1 VANVGTTSFSHLII
15 TPDIKTPPTAPL
27 AAAAAQHE
35 AAAALWA
42 ARQQARETANV
53 GREMSIQSP
62 GSEAM
67 HRVHRELAQEAR
79 LLSEANADAAKVIR
93 EQINVLNNVAAQH
106 ANIDKSAHEQINQ
119 TPVKAA
125 IPQIVATHH
134 ASARLASTRGV
145 ASITALD
152 AKWSKNHGAIL
163 SGMTKLAPAP
173 GPINPPPSDS
183 PGITRPLDNKN
194 KADRGVGDDPRKT
207 QEKPP
212 VQPQETGSGPSSGQR
227 TPGGE
232 RDGHSQ
238 AADNAQI
245 ATGRPEYSPSEAQ
258 PIVSPT
264 PATSRPSISPM
275 SGGGIPSA
283 GGGSG
288 AGGLGNGLGN
298 PLGSGASPLS
308 SMMGG
313 LGQNPAS
320 GLGSGLSSGNP
331 AAGLAN
337 TGSGPAAAANPGAA
351 FAKGLSSTGSA
362 IPPVASTVA
371 PPPAAASPVPPA
383 QTLGA
388 GVGGPSVAGAP
399 AGAAGVHVA
408 PAGIQAAPP
417 VMSGGAPAPAP
428 SMMLPSTGMGNPAAP
443 GGAVMPMGSS
453 SAPAGAPAAS
463 PASAAPVAA
472 NTGATLVPAAVV
484 SSALTAR
491 PQKLLSQDA
500 QAAAALAWQLQHA
513 CRMVS
518 FPIDWA
524 VGVFRS
530 GEGSETVVMSAEGSG
545 YIPAGVYLPRGVR
558 LLAADVDSE
567 FRQMWFGWRDPAE
580 VMVEY
585 ARQRQASGWQ
595 LAAAASTGPIDQF
608 RDFGTEYADQCTFE
622 RSPLSADD
630 PIPVLDNMHVHRLQL
645 ESADLYDR
653 LLRLVGAQQ
662 IYVDRVMIPV
672 AGELVEAAKRF
683 EHPDELQ
690 YAWATVTGGGEP
702 TDEQWAL
709 FANVTATQFLST
721 QLHRPEAAGTPQDW
735 KTAVY
740 RDNWT
745 VSRALEVLSGW
756 ASRPLPVADLAYA
769 AIAVDPGSDA
779 RERISAALQQ
789 VEVEL
794 GWV

>member
-1 VANVGTTSFSHLII
+1 MADVGTTSFSHLII

-53 GREMSIQSP
+53 TREMSIQSP

-93 EQINVLNNVAAQH
+93 EQITVLNNVAAQH
-106 ANIDKSAHEQINQ
+106 ANIDKAAHEQINQ

-173 GPINPPPSDS
+173 GPISPPPSDS
-183 PGITRPLDNKN
+183 PGITKPLDNKN

-212 VQPQETGSGPSSGQR
+212 LQPQETGSGPSSSQR
-227 TPGGE
+227 TPGSGQ
-232 RDGHSQ
+232 DGLSG
-238 AADNAQI
+238 ADKAQPGT
-245 ATGRPEYSPSEAQ
+245 ARPEYGPNEAQ
-258 PIVSPT
+258 PIINPT

-275 SGGGIPSA
+275 SGGGIPST
-283 GGGSG
+283 GGGGG
-288 AGGLGNGLGN
+288 AGGLGSGLGSQ
-298 PLGSGASPLS
+298 LGGGASPLS

-313 LGQNPAS
+313 LGQNPAA
-320 GLGSGLSSGNP
+320 GLGSGLSSGNS

-337 TGSGPAAAANPGAA
+337 SGGGPAAAANPGAA

-388 GVGGPSVAGAP
+388 GVGGPSGVGAP

-417 VMSGGAPAPAP
+417 VMSGGAAAAPAP

-443 GGAVMPMGSS
+443 GGAVMPMGSN
-453 SAPAGAPAAS
+453 SAPAGAPGAA
-463 PASAAPVAA
+463 PASAGPVAA

-545 YIPAGVYLPRGVR
+545 YVPAGVYLPRGVR
-558 LLAADVDSE
+558 LLAADVDDE
-567 FRQMWFGWRDPAE
+567 FRRLWFGWRDPAE

-630 PIPVLDNMHVHRLQL
+630 PIPVLDDMHVHRLQL
-645 ESADLYDR
+645 EASDLYDR

-662 IYVDRVMIPV
+662 IYVDRVVIPV

-690 YAWATVTGGGEP
+690 YAWATLTGGGEP
-702 TDEQWAL
+702 TAEQWAL

-721 QLHRPEAAGTPQDW
+721 QLHRPEAAGSPQDW

-756 ASRPLPVADLAYA
+756 ASRPLPVADMAYA
-769 AIAVDPGSDA
+769 AIAVDPGSDV
-779 RERISAALQQ
+779 RERISASLQQ
-789 VEVEL
+789 IEVEL

>member
-1 VANVGTTSFSHLII
+1 MADVGTTSFSHLII

-27 AAAAAQHE
+27 AAAAAEFE
-35 AAAALWA
+35 AAAAMWA

-79 LLSEANADAAKVIR
+79 LLSEANADAARITR
-93 EQINVLNNVAAQH
+93 EQITVLNNVAAQH
-106 ANIDKSAHEQINQ
+106 ANIDKSAHDQINQ
-119 TPVKAA
+119 APVKSA

-134 ASARLASTRGV
+134 ASARLASTRGA

-173 GPINPPPSDS
+173 GPITPPPSDS
-183 PGITRPLDNKN
+183 PGITRPLDNKVP
-194 KADRGVGDDPRKT
+194 AHHDDENHPRKV
-207 QEKPP
+207 QEPP
-212 VQPQETGSGPSSGQR
+212 VQPQETGSGTSSGQR

-232 RDGHSQ
+232 PDGRSSG
-238 AADNAQI
+238 ADKAQPGT
-245 ATGRPEYSPSEAQ
+245 ARPEYGPSEAQ
-258 PIVSPT
+258 PILSPT

-275 SGGGIPSA
+275 SGGGIPSP

-288 AGGLGNGLGN
+288 AGGLGSGLGN

-337 TGSGPAAAANPGAA
+337 SGGGPAAAANPGAA

-388 GVGGPSVAGAP
+388 GVGGPSGVGAP

-417 VMSGGAPAPAP
+417 VMSGGAAAPAP

-453 SAPAGAPAAS
+453 SAPAGAPAAA
-463 PASAAPVAA
+463 PASAGPVAA

-585 ARQRQASGWQ
+585 ARLRQASGWQ

-630 PIPVLDNMHVHRLQL
+630 PIAVLDAMHVHRLQL

-690 YAWATVTGGGEP
+690 YAWATLTGGGQP

-769 AIAVDPGSDA
+769 AMAVDPSSDA
-779 RERISAALQQ
+779 RERISASLQQ

>member
-1 VANVGTTSFSHLII
+1 
-15 TPDIKTPPTAPL
+15 
-27 AAAAAQHE
+27 
-35 AAAALWA
+35 
-42 ARQQARETANV
+42 
-53 GREMSIQSP
+53 MSIQSP

-79 LLSEANADAAKVIR
+79 LLSEANADTARVIR

-145 ASITALD
+145 ASITAMD
-152 AKWSKNHGAIL
+152 AKWSKNAGAIFM
-163 SGMTKLAPAP
+163 GMTKLAPAP
-173 GPINPPPSDS
+173 GPISPPPSDS
-183 PGITRPLDNKN
+183 PGITRPLDTKVP
-194 KADRGVGDDPRKT
+194 AHHDDENRPRKA
-207 QEKPP
+207 QEQPP
-212 VQPQETGSGPSSGQR
+212 QPQETGSGPSSGQR
-227 TPGGE
+227 TPGSGQ
-232 RDGHSQ
+232 DGLSG
-238 AADNAQI
+238 ADKAQPGT
-245 ATGRPEYSPSEAQ
+245 ARPEYGSSEAQ
-258 PIVSPT
+258 PIISPT

-275 SGGGIPSA
+275 SGGGIPST
-283 GGGSG
+283 GGGGG
-288 AGGLGNGLGN
+288 AGGLGSGLGSQ
-298 PLGSGASPLS
+298 LGGGASPLS

-337 TGSGPAAAANPGAA
+337 SGGGSAAAANPGAA

-388 GVGGPSVAGAP
+388 GVGGPSGVGAP

-417 VMSGGAPAPAP
+417 VMSGGAAAAPAP

-443 GGAVMPMGSS
+443 GGAVMPMGSN
-453 SAPAGAPAAS
+453 SAPAGAPGAA
-463 PASAAPVAA
+463 PASAGPVAA

-545 YIPAGVYLPRGVR
+545 YVPAGVYLPRGVR
-558 LLAADVDSE
+558 LLAADVDDE
-567 FRQMWFGWRDPAE
+567 FRRLWFGWRDPAE

-595 LAAAASTGPIDQF
+595 LAAAASTGPIAQF

-630 PIPVLDNMHVHRLQL
+630 PIPVLDDMHVHRLQL
-645 ESADLYDR
+645 EASDLYDR

-662 IYVDRVMIPV
+662 IYVDRVVIPV

-690 YAWATVTGGGEP
+690 YAWATLTGGGEP
-702 TDEQWAL
+702 TAEQWAL

-721 QLHRPEAAGTPQDW
+721 QLHRPEAAGSPQDW

-745 VSRALEVLSGW
+745 VSRALEVLTGW
-756 ASRPLPVADLAYA
+756 ASRPLPVADMAYA
-769 AIAVDPGSDA
+769 AITVDPGSDV
-779 RERISAALQQ
+779 RERISASLQQ
-789 VEVEL
+789 IEVEL

>member
-1 VANVGTTSFSHLII
+1 MADVGTTSYSHLII

-42 ARQQARETANV
+42 ARQKARETANA
-53 GREMSIQSP
+53 GLEMSIQSP

-67 HRVHRELAQEAR
+67 HRVNRELAQEAR

-93 EQINVLNNVAAQH
+93 EQITVLNNVATQH

-152 AKWSKNHGAIL
+152 TKWSKNHGTML
-163 SGMTKLAPAP
+163 SGMAKLAPAP
-173 GPINPPPSDS
+173 GPISPPPSDS
-183 PGITRPLDNKN
+183 PGITRPLDTKVPAHHDDENRPS
-194 KADRGVGDDPRKT
+194 KA
-207 QEKPP
+207 QEQPL
-212 VQPQETGSGPSSGQR
+212 QPQETGAGPSSGQR

-232 RDGHSQ
+232 QDGR
-238 AADNAQI
+238 ARGTDKAQLG
-245 ATGRPEYSPSEAQ
+245 TTRPEFGPSEAQ
-258 PIVSPT
+258 PVISPT

-275 SGGGIPSA
+275 SGGGIPA
-283 GGGSG
+283 TGGGGG
-288 AGGLGNGLGN
+288 AGGLGSGLGSQ
-298 PLGSGASPLS
+298 LGGGASPTSLFS
-308 SMMGG
+308 G

-320 GLGSGLSSGNP
+320 GLGSGLSSANP
-331 AAGLAN
+331 AANLAN
-337 TGSGPAAAANPGAA
+337 SGGGPAAAANPGAA
-351 FAKGLSSTGSA
+351 FARGLSSTGSA
-362 IPPVASTVA
+362 VPPVASTVA
-371 PPPAAASPVPPA
+371 PPPAAASSVPPA

-388 GVGGPSVAGAP
+388 STGGVGAP

-408 PAGIQAAPP
+408 PAGVQAAPP
-417 VMSGGAPAPAP
+417 VMSGGSAAPAPTP
-428 SMMLPSTGMGNPAAP
+428 PMMLPSTGMGNPAGA
-443 GGAVMPMGSS
+443 GAVMPMGSS
-453 SAPAGAPAAS
+453 SAAAGA
-463 PASAAPVAA
+463 PASAAPGAAPVAGNA
-472 NTGATLVPAAVV
+472 GATLVPAAVV
-484 SSALTAR
+484 SSAMTSR

-500 QAAAALAWQLQHA
+500 QSAAALAWQLQHA

-545 YIPAGVYLPRGVR
+545 YVPAGVFVPRGVR
-558 LLAADVDSE
+558 LLAADVDTD
-567 FRQMWFGWRDPAE
+567 FRQLWFGWRDPAE

-585 ARQRQASGWQ
+585 ARLRQASGWR
-595 LAAAASTGPIDQF
+595 LVAAASTGPIDQF

-622 RSPLSADD
+622 RSPLTVED
-630 PIPVLDNMHVHRLQL
+630 PIPGLDSMHLHRLQL
-645 ESADLYDR
+645 ESAELYDR
-653 LLRLVGAQQ
+653 LVRLAGAQQ

-672 AGELVEAAKRF
+672 AGEMVEAARSL
-683 EHPDELQ
+683 EHPVELDR
-690 YAWATVTGGGEP
+690 AWAMLTAGGEP
-702 TDEQWAL
+702 TGEQWGQYAQ
-709 FANVTATQFLST
+709 VTSTEFLT
-721 QLHRPEAAGTPQDW
+721 AQVLRPEAAGSPQEW
-735 KTAVY
+735 KASVY
-740 RDNWT
+740 RDSWLVGRT
-745 VSRALEVLSGW
+745 LEVVAGW
-756 ASRPLPVADLAYA
+756 ASRPLPVADMAYA
-769 AIAVDPGSDA
+769 AITADPGGDA
-779 RERISAALQQ
+779 RDRMSAALQQ

>member
-1 VANVGTTSFSHLII
+1 MADVGTTSFSHLII

-27 AAAAAQHE
+27 AAAAAEFE

-42 ARQQARETANV
+42 ARQKARETANA
-53 GREMSIQSP
+53 GLEMSIQSP

-79 LLSEANADAAKVIR
+79 LISEANAAAAKVTR
-93 EQINVLNNVAAQH
+93 EQITILNSVAAQH

-119 TPVKAA
+119 TPVKSA

-134 ASARLASTRGV
+134 ASARLASTRGA

-152 AKWSKNHGAIL
+152 AKWSKNHGALL

-173 GPINPPPSDS
+173 GPISPPPSDS
-183 PGITRPLDNKN
+183 PGITKPLDNKTTPN
-194 KADRGVGDDPRKT
+194 WSWDDDPRKT

-212 VQPQETGSGPSSGQR
+212 LQPQETGSGPSSSQR
-227 TPGGE
+227 TPGSGQ
-232 RDGHSQ
+232 DGLSG
-238 AADNAQI
+238 ADKAQPGT
-245 ATGRPEYSPSEAQ
+245 ARPEYGPNETQ
-258 PIVSPT
+258 PIISQT

-288 AGGLGNGLGN
+288 AGGLGSGLGN

-313 LGQNPAS
+313 LGQNPAA

-337 TGSGPAAAANPGAA
+337 SGGGPAAAANPGAA

-362 IPPVASTVA
+362 IPPMTSTVA
-371 PPPAAASPVPPA
+371 PPPAAASPVSPGP
-383 QTLGA
+383 TLGA
-388 GVGGPSVAGAP
+388 GAGSAGAP

-408 PAGIQAAPP
+408 PAGAQAAPP
-417 VMSGGAPAPAP
+417 VMSGGAAAAAPAP

-453 SAPAGAPAAS
+453 NAPAGAPAAA
-463 PASAAPVAA
+463 PGSAGPVAA

-545 YIPAGVYLPRGVR
+545 YVPAGVYLPRGVR
-558 LLAADVDSE
+558 LLAADVDAD
-567 FRQMWFGWRDPAE
+567 FRQQWFGWRDPAE

-585 ARQRQASGWQ
+585 ARQRQASGWR
-595 LAAAASTGPIDQF
+595 LAAAASTGPVEQF

-622 RSPLSADD
+622 RSPLSVDD
-630 PIPVLDNMHVHRLQL
+630 PIPALDAMHVHRLQL
-645 ESADLYDR
+645 EATDLYDR
-653 LLRLVGAQQ
+653 LLRLAGAQQ
-662 IYVDRVMIPV
+662 IYVDRVVIPV
-672 AGELVEAAKRF
+672 AGELVEASKRL

-690 YAWATVTGGGEP
+690 YAWATLTGGGQP
-702 TDEQWAL
+702 TAEQWSL
-709 FANVTATQFLST
+709 FANVTATQFLAT

-745 VSRALEVLSGW
+745 VSRALEVLTGW
-756 ASRPLPVADLAYA
+756 ASRPLPVADMAYA
-769 AIAVDPGSDA
+769 AIAVDPGSDV
-779 RERISAALQQ
+779 RERISTSLQQ
-789 VEVEL
+789 IEVEL